1 MTAVHIQATEATIRD
16 MENKKK
22 DVVEDLSEIDK
33 KLASLQELV
42 DLRAAKQRELD
53 GLERR

>member
-22 DVVEDLSEIDK
+22 DVVEDLSEVNK